1 MPILAIETTGAACSV
16 AFADGARVREHTRI
30 APRRHN
36 ALVLEM
42 IDTLLASAGVRPREL
57 EAVAFS
63 AGPGSF
69 TGVRIG
75 AAVAQGIAF
84 GAGVAVVRVATST
97 VMAEQVRR
105 RCDAPGVTTVRPSRA
120 GWVYAARYAFEDG
133 AVVCEA
139 FDALVPSDAVP
150 RGSARGLA
158 PSHEDQAPPGWL
170 VAERDEPLR
179 AAVLAEL
186 AGPMPRLDAAEAIPF
201 YVPGDSPWKKM
212 S

>member
-1 MPILAIETTGAACSV
+1 M
-16 AFADGARVREHTRI
+16 REDTRI

-42 IDTLLASAGVRPREL
+42 IDTLLESAGVRPREL
-57 EAVAFS
+57 DAVAFS

-84 GAGVAVVRVATST
+84 GAAVPVVRFPTSEL
-97 VMAEQVRR
+97 MAEQVRER
-105 RCDAPGVTTVRPSRA
+105 SEAPGVITVRPSRA

-133 AVVCEA
+133 AVTCQA
-139 FDALVPSDAVP
+139 FDELVPGDAVP
-150 RGSARGLA
+150 RA
-158 PSHEDQAPPGWL
+158 PSGWL
-170 VAERDEPLR
+170 VADREERLR
-179 AAVLAEL
+179 AAVLARL
-186 AGPMPRLDAAEAIPF
+186 AEAMPRLDAEEAIPF
-201 YVPGDSPWKKM
+201 YVAGDSPWKKM

>member
-16 AFADGARVREHTRI
+16 AFADGARVREQTRI

-42 IDTLLASAGVRPREL
+42 VDTLLASVGVRPREL

-75 AAVAQGIAF
+75 AAVAQGIAL
-84 GAGVAVVRVATST
+84 GASVPVIRVATSE

-105 RCDAPGVTTVRPSRA
+105 RSDAPGVVTVRPSRA
-120 GWVYAARYAFEDG
+120 GWVYAARYAFESG
-133 AVVCEA
+133 AVACEA
-139 FDALVPSDAVP
+139 FDALVPSDGVARPP
-150 RGSARGLA
+150 R
-158 PSHEDQAPPGWL
+158 DWL
-170 VAERDEPLR
+170 VADREERLR

-186 AGPMPRLDAAEAIPF
+186 ARPMPRLDAAEAIPF
-201 YVPGDSPWKKM
+201 YVQGDSPWRKM